1 VLGSIRE
8 ATVRV
13 AGIQLD
19 VSWEDPAANL
29 ARVEPRIADAA
40 AAGARLI
47 VLPEMFATGFSMA
60 SVEMAAHAEAIRS
73 ALAALARRHRVWLL
87 AGYAEPG
94 AERPHNACSLVD
106 PDGGEALHYRKLHP
120 FSLAGEHEHY
130 DAGTTLPTAEVEGV
144 RVTPTICYDLRFP
157 EIYRAAADRTDLFVV
172 IASWPDRRSFA
183 WRTLRAGPRHRPPG
197 GAGVNRVGTIPWRA
211 PPRRQA
217 SDPGREVASLA
228 WEEGVAGEVDADER
242 GAAKAPPVWRPAP
255 EPAPR
260 PPVDQMGIRRLRSG
274 QLLT

>member
-13 AGIQLD
+13 AGIQLN
-19 VSWEDPAANL
+19 VAWENPAENL
-29 ARVEPRIADAA
+29 ARVEPRFADAA
-40 AAGARLI
+40 AAGARLV

-60 SVEMAAHAEAIRS
+60 AVAMAAHAGAIRS

-94 AERPHNACSLVD
+94 SGRPHNACSLID

-130 DAGTTLPTAEVEGV
+130 DAGTTLPTADVEGV

-183 WRTLRAGPRHRPPG
+183 WRTLLAARAIDCQ
-197 GAGVNRVGTIPWRA
+197 AWVLGVNRVGT
-211 PPRRQA
+211 
-217 SDPGREVASLA
+217 DPDGVPHRGDSSLLDPLGETVASLA
-228 WEEGVAGEVDADER
+228 WEEGVVAGEVDAVRARELRQRLPFLGDR
-242 GAAKAPPVWRPAP
+242 RPELYRAL
-255 EPAPR
+255 EE
-260 PPVDQMGIRRLRSG
+260 
-274 QLLT
+274 

>member
-19 VSWEDPAANL
+19 VVWENPAANL
-29 ARVEPRIADAA
+29 ARVEPRVADAA

-47 VLPEMFATGFSMA
+47 VLPEMFATGFSMS
-60 SVEMAAHAEAIRS
+60 SVAMAAHAEGIRS

-94 AERPHNACSLVD
+94 AGRPHNACSLLT
-106 PDGGEALHYRKLHP
+106 PDGDEALHYRKIHP
-120 FSLAGEHEHY
+120 FTLAGEHEHY
-130 DAGTTLPTAEVEGV
+130 ESGAAMATADVEGV

-157 EIYRAAADRTDLFVV
+157 EIYRAAAAGTDLFVV

-183 WRTLRAGPRHRPPG
+183 WRTLLAARAIDCV
-197 GAGVNRVGTIPWRA
+197 AWVLGVNRVGTDPYGVPHRGDTSLVD
-211 PPRRQA
+211 PMGQA
-217 SDPGREVASLA
+217 VETLA
-228 WEEGVAGEVDADER
+228 WDEGVVAGEVDAVRARELRQRLPFLADR
-242 GAAKAPPVWRPAP
+242 RP
-255 EPAPR
+255 
-260 PPVDQMGIRRLRSG
+260 DLYRRLED
-274 QLLT
+274 

>member
-1 VLGSIRE
+1 M
-8 ATVRV
+8 RV

-19 VSWEDPAANL
+19 VVWENPAANL
-29 ARVEPRIADAA
+29 ARVEPRVADAA

-94 AERPHNACSLVD
+94 AGRPHNACSLVD

-130 DAGTTLPTAEVEGV
+130 DAGTMLVTADVEGV

-157 EIYRAAADRTDLFVV
+157 EIYRAAATGTDLYVV

-183 WRTLRAGPRHRPPG
+183 WRTLLAARAIDCV
-197 GAGVNRVGTIPWRA
+197 AWVLGVNRVGTDPYGVPHRGDTSLVD
-211 PPRRQA
+211 PMGQA
-217 SDPGREVASLA
+217 VETLA
-228 WEEGVAGEVDADER
+228 WDEGIVAGEVDAVRARELRQRLPFLADR
-242 GAAKAPPVWRPAP
+242 RP
-255 EPAPR
+255 E
-260 PPVDQMGIRRLRSG
+260 VYRS
-274 QLLT
+274 L